1 MSPST
6 VRAFVGLKVPI
17 PTTVSSMSVPPEDE
31 INNLVAAGFPI
42 TPAGLIPCGVA
53 ITCGVPV
60 FIAACGDA

>member
-1 MSPST
+1 MIASLVAVILCPSPP
-6 VRAFVGLKVPI
+6 VFDE
-17 PTTVSSMSVPPEDE
+17 SSMSVPPEDE